1 MCSLVELHGES
12 IKICVKTNIK
22 NRKYGEIMKAKIE
35 TANIPQATIR
45 KKFVGLI
52 LSLVSFGI
60 ALKTMDEVFERA
72 IDKWTNCYQ
81 WPVLFNATYQAWYT
95 VQGCMNLWGAE
106 IICFVWI
113 GLSTVAAVT
122 FAYLLG
128 REGNISVARKN

>member
-1 MCSLVELHGES
+1 
-12 IKICVKTNIK
+12 
-22 NRKYGEIMKAKIE
+22 MKSKIE
-35 TANIPQATIR
+35 TANVPQATVR
-45 KKFVGLI
+45 KKFLGLI

-72 IDKWTNCYQ
+72 IDKWINCYQ
-81 WPVLFNATYQAWYT
+81 WPVVFNASYQSWYT

-106 IICFVWI
+106 IISFIWI

-128 REGNISVARKN
+128 REDSDSVARKN